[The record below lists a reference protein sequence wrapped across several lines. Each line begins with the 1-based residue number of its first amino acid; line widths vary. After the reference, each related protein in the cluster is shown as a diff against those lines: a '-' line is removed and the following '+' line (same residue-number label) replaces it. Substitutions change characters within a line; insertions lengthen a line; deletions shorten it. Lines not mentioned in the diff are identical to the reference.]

1 MTNGQVYRKKTPIPP
16 TICCSVLKQIADV
29 FLKEILE
36 KMDAAKKLLSI

>member
-1 MTNGQVYRKKTPIPP
+1 MDRYIVRGRQYP

-36 KMDAAKKLLSI
+36 KMDAARKFLSIYL